1 MPSSHVWNK
10 GSPLAKTPKLRTGL
24 SVDLS
29 KEQEFDQTLFF
40 FFPLEVLDLAVLDLW
55 TFISRDKSE
64 VAG

>member
-10 GSPLAKTPKLRTGL
+10 GSPLAKTPKLWTGL

-40 FFPLEVLDLAVLDLW
+40 LLGDLDLAVLDLR
-55 TFISRDKSE
+55 TFISPDKSE